1 MRKTIL
7 LGAVLTLWLA
17 FSCPVLGDSVVDLG
31 GPITVTATRTGLSP
45 DQEVAPVVVITA
57 RQIQMS
63 GALTIGTLLQQYAGF
78 DVASNG
84 GPGQPTSLFL
94 RGTNSNQTLVMI
106 NGVKINP
113 ADGSG
118 AALQNIHLS
127 DIERV
132 EIVKGPR
139 AALYGSDAI
148 GGVINIITKQAGQGT
163 HYGAYMGAGR
173 YATYDNG
180 GHFDYGRGDSS
191 AGLSIDDY
199 HTDGFPAVAGSNIDN
214 GNTDRTWNAYGS
226 TRLAGMDVDV
236 KHWQSTGYTQ
246 YMGFALTP
254 PYELMPLEE
263 NYQNQASSLDLSG
276 NPASGW
282 RSDLNLSHMLDETDQ
297 LQADPYNPVPAPD
310 FVHSQ
315 RNVADW
321 QNDILLGKYQ
331 LLTAGWYFEQQHAS
345 SSSFGLSY
353 DVPDRINAVYLEDD
367 FSYGPQRLVAAL
379 RNTNDQVFGNH
390 LTWNAD
396 YGYDLT
402 EGTRLI
408 AGAGTGFR
416 APSATELYGF
426 GGNPNLQPETS
437 RNLELGVHQKI
448 GTDQSLS
455 LSIFRNNLDN
465 LIQFVT
471 TPANLN
477 GENENIASARIR
489 GLEAGYQLSHGSWYW
504 HSSVIFQQPENL
516 DNGTLLLRRSERTLT
531 TMLTWSGEDTSLGVH
546 LIATGPRNDLDFNSG
561 APVTDAGYVLV
572 GVTLREKFSHG
583 IAVTGSL
590 ENLLDTQYQTAA
602 GYNTPGRSLFV
613 RLEYNSL

>member
-1 MRKTIL
+1 MRKIIL
-7 LGAVLTLWLA
+7 LGSALTLCLA
-17 FSCPVLGDSVVDLG
+17 FSSSAFGDEVVDLG
-31 GPITVTATRTGLSP
+31 GPITVTATRTRLSA
-45 DQEVAPVVVITA
+45 DQEVAPVIVITA
-57 RQIQMS
+57 QQIQMS
-63 GALTIGTLLQQYAGF
+63 GALTIGDLLQQYAGF
-78 DVASNG
+78 DIARNG

-118 AALQNIHLS
+118 AALQNIHLN
-127 DIERV
+127 DIERI

-148 GGVINIITKQAGQGT
+148 GGVINIITKQASQGT
-163 HYGAYMGAGR
+163 HYGAYMGTGR
-173 YATYDNG
+173 YGTYANG

-191 AGLSIDDY
+191 AGISADNY

-214 GNTDRTWNAYGS
+214 GNTDRTWNAYGR
-226 TRLAGMDVDV
+226 TRLSGLDVDLR
-236 KHWQSTGYTQ
+236 HWQSTGNTQ
-246 YMGFALTP
+246 YMGFALTT
-254 PYELMPLEE
+254 PYGLMPLDE
-263 NYQNQASSLDLSG
+263 NYQNQVTSLDLSG

-282 RSDLNLSHMLDETDQ
+282 RSDLNLSHMLDQTDQ
-297 LQADPYNPVPAPD
+297 LQADPYNPSQAPD

-315 RNVADW
+315 RNAADW
-321 QNDILLGKYQ
+321 QNDIVLGKYQ

-345 SSSFGLSY
+345 SSSFGLAY
-353 DVPDRINAVYLEDD
+353 DAPDRINALYLEDD
-367 FSYGPQRLVAAL
+367 VSYRANRLVVAM
-379 RNTNDQVFGNH
+379 RNTHDQVFGNH
-390 LTWNAD
+390 ITWNAD
-396 YGYDLT
+396 YGYDLDPD
-402 EGTRLI
+402 TRLT

-426 GGNPNLQPETS
+426 GGNPDLQPETS
-437 RNLELGVHQKI
+437 RNLELGVRQKI
-448 GTDQSLS
+448 STDQSLTV
-455 LSIFRNNLDN
+455 SIFRNNLDN

-471 TPANLN
+471 TPTNLN

-531 TMLTWSGEDTSLGVH
+531 TALAWSDDTTSLSTH
-546 LIATGPRNDLDFNSG
+546 LLATGPRNDLDFNTG
-561 APVTDAGYVLV
+561 EPVTDSGYLLM
-572 GVTLREKFSHG
+572 GVTLRENLDHG
-583 IAVTGSL
+583 FAVTGSL

-602 GYNTPGRSLFV
+602 GYNTAGRSLFV
-613 RLEYNSL
+613 RLEYNSQ